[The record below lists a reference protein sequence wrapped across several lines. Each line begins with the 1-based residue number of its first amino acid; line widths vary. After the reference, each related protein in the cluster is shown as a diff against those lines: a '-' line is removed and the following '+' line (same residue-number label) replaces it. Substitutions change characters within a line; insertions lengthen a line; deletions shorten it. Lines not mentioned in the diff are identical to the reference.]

1 MTTALGARN
10 LTLTILVLDETGTQ
24 VDSAD
29 VSDQVINWSLATN
42 QLNTSQPNGRISWR
56 GSFTLV
62 NNHPTLS
69 LDPRDLTGS
78 PSGAEIL
85 ARGNRLAF
93 QLADSTGALRNFPT
107 TLWINAVPQP
117 PNLPQN
123 IITLEVADTLQVE
136 NFPKPEGLAA
146 TFAEGTSTDRKAII
160 DAIATSEGLPG
171 VDSGDTLPEYPLTR
185 PPQKTDVGSWANYI
199 GQLAGSAGYMAW
211 INAGNQIKLSRID
224 LNQASPAVSFTI
236 GTGGDEETFDYVTQ
250 SERPPE
256 NLEVRGT
263 GYDSSESVFPRVT
276 ERITYT
282 TRGALLGTSDTG
294 QVIASYERV
303 TENLTVNG
311 VLLRDTVLQVP
322 KIIIDPTTTSF
333 RTSLRVALR
342 ANERQTYRQDNQAW
356 VKTTVD
362 ESWARG
368 YINKTVGS
376 QEFTTQLTDEIPYR
390 NTLARPFYDSVTG
403 QQNRELTE
411 VDSIRASLGAGLTP
425 ADTFERTQEVDNEWR
440 EKGGEQWA
448 FERLDRRTA
457 QEVYNGDVGD
467 MSPFALVPDP
477 ANSESIQT
485 NTGEAN
491 PPQTKR
497 LSQAFNSKLKQFSG
511 QVSFKPIAGRAPRQA
526 KLDTIEVQGPFC
538 VSDAQCVFLA
548 ELEGQIRQGR
558 ALAAQ
563 YTGLLP
569 DWFLTGW
576 APLPRFDF
584 TVGGIITAYYADQVS
599 VAGDQTETVM
609 TCYLLERGIVGAV
622 PATINPRYK
631 TERQINK
638 WVTLNPTISE
648 KITLAGD
655 DIVGGFTL
663 NPSIEEVVPTPVTGG
678 FTLNPDIRESGTF
691 VLGGFTLNP
700 SIVEVFDPNTI
711 TGLILWLDAT
721 DGSTITESGGDV
733 ETWADKSTAGNDFAQ
748 TTSTQRPSLDT
759 GSVNGLDAIFFD
771 GIDEHIKA
779 SSAVIG
785 NTHTLFIVFKPVT
798 SATLRTMLSQYAAGQ
813 TGRLAFIAN
822 QNSAGSADS
831 GRMNPSIANV
841 SNGAGTGGAMSDYA
855 ITNDQTLITSSCT
868 TGSES
873 WSIYD
878 DGTLVDT
885 ATITSIHQ
893 GNNTVLGNLGD
904 GSVSVPYAG
913 HVCEVI
919 LYDNVLGT
927 SDRDDVTNYLKTKWG
942 IS

>member
-56 GSFTLV
+56 GSFTLA

-69 LDPRDLTGS
+69 LDPRNLTGT

-93 QLADSTGALRNFPT
+93 QLADSTDTLRNFPS

-171 VDSGDTLPEYPLTR
+171 VDTGDTLPEYPLTR

-211 INAGNQIKLSRID
+211 INAGNQIKLTRID
-224 LNQASPAVSFTI
+224 LNQSSPAVSFTI
-236 GTGGDEETFDYVTQ
+236 GPGGDEETFDYVTQ

-256 NLEVRGT
+256 TLEVRGT

-276 ERITYT
+276 ERTTYT

-294 QVIASYERV
+294 QIIASYERV

-342 ANERQTYRQDNQAW
+342 ADERQTYRADNQAW

-390 NTLARPFYDSVTG
+390 NTLARPFYDSTTG
-403 QQNRELTE
+403 QQNRELIE

-425 ADTFERTQEVDNEWR
+425 ADTFERTQEVDSEWR

-457 QEVYNGDVGD
+457 QEVYSGDVGD

-548 ELEGQIRQGR
+548 GLEGQIRQGR

-576 APLPRFDF
+576 FPLPRFDF
-584 TVGGIITAYYADQVS
+584 TVGGTITAYYADQVS

-609 TCYLLERGIVGAV
+609 TCYLLERGIVGAS
-622 PATINPRYK
+622 PTEISPRY
-631 TERQINK
+631 TAIGETNIQTGSII
-638 WVTLNPTISE
+638 TSTE
-648 KITLAGD
+648 KIELTGD
-655 DIVGGFTL
+655 DYEIQTGSIITSQASLEITANITL
-663 NPSIEEVVPTPVTGG
+663 PALTHNAAIENTDKRV
-678 FTLNPDIRESGTF
+678 FADITLPALTHSAV
-691 VLGGFTLNP
+691 VLGP
-700 SIVEVFDPNTI
+700 DPNFSSVSLLLHCDGTN
-711 TGLILWLDAT
+711 
-721 DGSTITESGGDV
+721 GSTSFPDSSSNMLTVTANGDAQV
-733 ETWADKSTAGNDFAQ
+733 TTTNPKFGTGAALFDGNDTLTVADTAVLDFGTGDFTIEMFARQ
-748 TTSTQRPSLDT
+748 
-759 GSVNGLDAIFFD
+759 
-771 GIDEHIKA
+771 
-779 SSAVIG
+779 
-785 NTHTLFIVFKPVT
+785 T
-798 SATLRTMLSQYAAGQ
+798 SATGFQTVYDKGYTETTGLLMQTGNGDGRIIVYVNGTPLITASTAISTSDYTYVALKRDGTTLSLWIDGTQEGSVTSSQDLDNAFTLGLGAAAG
-813 TGRLAFIAN
+813 
-822 QNSAGSADS
+822 
-831 GRMNPSIANV
+831 
-841 SNGAGTGGAMSDYA
+841 GATGG
-855 ITNDQTLITSSCT
+855 
-868 TGSES
+868 
-873 WSIYD
+873 
-878 DGTLVDT
+878 V
-885 ATITSIHQ
+885 
-893 GNNTVLGNLGD
+893 NLGD
-904 GSVSVPYAG
+904 AGFNGRLDEIRITKGVARDVSSIPEYPFP
-913 HVCEVI
+913 
-919 LYDNVLGT
+919 D
-927 SDRDDVTNYLKTKWG
+927 S
-942 IS
+942 